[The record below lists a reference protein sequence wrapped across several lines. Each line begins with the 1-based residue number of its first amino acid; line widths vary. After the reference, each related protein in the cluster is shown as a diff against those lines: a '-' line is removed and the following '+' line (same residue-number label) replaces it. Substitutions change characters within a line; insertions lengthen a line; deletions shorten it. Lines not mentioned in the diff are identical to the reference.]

1 MSNLFGIGLANGW
14 QDIER
19 VKSLGCDHYL
29 ALEGQADYLA
39 HCPGERYLRL
49 WHKPDEDPIQVQERY
64 REYKNVTR
72 HLIPWNEPNLETSLS
87 YPAIVYAFEW
97 VKGIIDKDAILHW
110 PGLAPIGDYRE
121 RADEW
126 LAGAEMADIVDVHAY
141 GGAAQ
146 ILEIVDWYHSVL
158 PGKELLITE
167 CNPGA
172 GNVFNQDWW
181 AQEYLTLTTALLDR
195 PWVIGAIGFIWE
207 WHNPV
212 NERGEPIVLPTTVDW
227 KDQPIERVVREAAKP
242 ERKEWRREKVAEYEY
257 VFGFKEL
264 AKKYGAEIGKPVSEL
279 IPFTPAGDCMQFS
292 ENGLLVWSKQGNKN
306 YFFRASRVL

>member
-29 ALEGQADYLA
+29 ALEGQADYLSR
-39 HCPGERYLRL
+39 CPGEKYVRM
-49 WHKPDEDPIQVQERY
+49 WNKPGDDPMDIADTFKDY
-64 REYKNVTR
+64 MGVTC
-72 HLIPWNEPNLETSLS
+72 HCIPWNEPNLETNLS
-87 YPAIVYAFEW
+87 YKDIADAFEW
-97 VKGIIDKDAILHW
+97 TRFVIGGDAILHW
-110 PGLAPIGDYRE
+110 PALAPIPGYRE
-121 RADEW
+121 HAADW
-126 LAGAEMADIVDVHAY
+126 VPAAKQADIVDVHAY
-141 GGAAQ
+141 GNCQQ
-146 ILEIVDWYHSVL
+146 ILDTCDWYHSVL

-207 WHNPV
+207 WHNPDMA
-212 NERGEPIVLPTTVDW
+212 LPTLVNW
-227 KDQPIERVVREAAKP
+227 VGQPIERVVREAAKP

-292 ENGLLVWSKQGNKN
+292 ENGLLMWSKQGNRN
-306 YFFRASRVL
+306 YFFRASRVS

>member
-19 VKSLGCDHYL
+19 VKSLGCGHYL

-39 HCPGERYLRL
+39 RCPGERHLRL
-49 WHKPDEDPIQVQERY
+49 WHKPGEDPVQVAERY
-64 REYKNVTR
+64 RQYKHITR
-72 HLIPWNEPNLETSLS
+72 HLIPWNEPNFETSLS

-126 LAGAEMADIVDVHAY
+126 LPGAEMADIVDVHAY

-146 ILEIVDWYHSVL
+146 ILEIVDWYHSIL
-158 PGKELLITE
+158 PHKELLLTE

-181 AQEYLTLTTALLDR
+181 AQEYIALTTALLDR

-207 WHNPV
+207 WHNPDI
-212 NERGEPIVLPTTVDW
+212 PLPTTVNW
-227 KDQPIERVVREAAKP
+227 VGQPIERAVREAVKP
-242 ERKEWRREKVAEYEY
+242 ERREWRREMEGKECKFE
-257 VFGFKEL
+257 FGFKDL
-264 AKKYGAEIGKPVSEL
+264 AAKYPVEVGKPVSEL
-279 IPFTPAGDCMQFS
+279 TPFTPAGDCMQFS